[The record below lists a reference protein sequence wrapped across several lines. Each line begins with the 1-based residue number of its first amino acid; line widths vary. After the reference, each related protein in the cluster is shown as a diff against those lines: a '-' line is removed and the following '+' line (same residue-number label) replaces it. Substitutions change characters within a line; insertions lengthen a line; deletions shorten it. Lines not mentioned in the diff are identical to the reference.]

1 MKYTKKLLS
10 ILSVLFFT
18 YSCNYKPLLLNDL
31 SSYDIIEV
39 KTTGEKRIG
48 HKIKNQIKTSSSN
61 QGTPLLLEM
70 DIKENKSISEKN
82 IKNKITKYQIRLIVD
97 VSIINLENSDRKKFS
112 VVKSGE
118 YASKSR
124 HSTNLQNEKNLINI
138 LINDLSSEILKEIFL
153 QLSDI

>member
-1 MKYTKKLLS
+1 MKSTKKVLS
-10 ILSVLFFT
+10 ILSILFFT

-70 DIKENKSISEKN
+70 DIKKNKSISEKN

-124 HSTNLQNEKNLINI
+124 HSTNLQNEKSLINI

>member
-1 MKYTKKLLS
+1 MKYTKKVLS

-48 HKIKNQIKTSSSN
+48 HKIRNQIKTSSSN

-70 DIKENKSISEKN
+70 DIKKNKSISEKN
-82 IKNKITKYQIRLIVD
+82 IKNKVTKYQIRLIVD

>member
-10 ILSVLFFT
+10 ILSILFFT

-70 DIKENKSISEKN
+70 DIKKNKSISEKN

>member
-1 MKYTKKLLS
+1 MKYTEKILS
-10 ILSVLFFT
+10 ILSIIFFT
-18 YSCNYKPLLLNDL
+18 YSCNYKPLLMDDL
-31 SSYDIIEV
+31 SRYDIIEI

-48 HKIKNQIKTSSSN
+48 HKIKNQIKTSNSN

-70 DIKENKSISEKN
+70 DIKKNKTISEKN
-82 IKNKITKYQIRLIVD
+82 IKNKVTKYQIRLIVD
-97 VSIINLENSDRKKFS
+97 ASIINLENSDRKVFS

-118 YASKSR
+118 YSSKSR

-138 LINDLSSEILKEIFL
+138 LINDLTSEILKEMFL

>member
-1 MKYTKKLLS
+1 MKYTKKVLS

-31 SSYDIIEV
+31 DSYDIIEV

-70 DIKENKSISEKN
+70 DIKKNKTISEKN
-82 IKNKITKYQIRLIVD
+82 IKNKVTKYQIRLIVD
-97 VSIINLENSDRKKFS
+97 VSIINLENSDRKVFS
-112 VVKSGE
+112 VVKTGE
-118 YASKSR
+118 YSSKSR

-138 LINDLSSEILKEIFL
+138 LINDLTSEILKEMFL

>member
-70 DIKENKSISEKN
+70 DIKKNKSISEKN

>member
-1 MKYTKKLLS
+1 MKSTKKVLS
-10 ILSVLFFT
+10 ILSILFFT

-70 DIKENKSISEKN
+70 DIKKNKSISEKN

-97 VSIINLENSDRKKFS
+97 VGLINLENSDRKKFS

>member
-1 MKYTKKLLS
+1 MKYTKKVLSVLS
-10 ILSVLFFT
+10 ILFFT

-48 HKIKNQIKTSSSN
+48 HKIKNQIKTSSRN

-70 DIKENKSISEKN
+70 DIKKNKTISEKN
-82 IKNKITKYQIRLIVD
+82 IKNKVTKYQIRLIVD

>member
-1 MKYTKKLLS
+1 MKSTKKVLS
-10 ILSVLFFT
+10 ILSILFFT

-70 DIKENKSISEKN
+70 DIKKNKSISEKN
-82 IKNKITKYQIRLIVD
+82 IKNKVTKYQIRLIVD

>member
-1 MKYTKKLLS
+1 MKYTKKVLS

-70 DIKENKSISEKN
+70 DIKKNKSISEKN
-82 IKNKITKYQIRLIVD
+82 IKNKVTKYQIRLIVD

>member
-1 MKYTKKLLS
+1 MKYTKKVLS

-70 DIKENKSISEKN
+70 DIKKNKSISEKN

>member
-1 MKYTKKLLS
+1 MKHTKKILLILS
-10 ILSVLFFT
+10 ILFFI
-18 YSCNYKPLLLNDL
+18 YSCNYKPLILSQLN
-31 SSYDIIEV
+31 SYNIIEL

-61 QGTPLLLEM
+61 QGTPLLVEM
-70 DIKENKSISEKN
+70 DIKKNKSISEKN
-82 IKNKITKYQIRLIVD
+82 IKNMVTKYQIRLIVD
-97 VSIINLENSDRKKFS
+97 VSITNLENSDKKKFS

-138 LINDLSSEILKEIFL
+138 LINDLSGEILKEIFL
-153 QLSDI
+153 KMNDI